1 MKQKR
6 WYTGCSFEAALGDS
20 IGFETLL
27 AAPNVGF
34 DAAGYARS
42 DETDYREPCSY
53 DATLSA
59 RPPRSSARDHRDT
72 LHRNGHSDRE
82 MWPKAALVAQCH
94 SRYFSLPS
102 PEISCIIVH
111 ARDVRVKRRPRFR

>member
-53 DATLSA
+53 DATVSA
-59 RPPRSSARDHRDT
+59 RPPGSSARDHRDT

-82 MWPKAALVAQCH
+82 MWSKAALVSQCH
-94 SRYFSLPS
+94 SRHFSLPS
-102 PEISCIIVH
+102 PEI
-111 ARDVRVKRRPRFR
+111 